1 MTRQSMSDTPL
12 LDWTP
17 IYPVAPGYK
26 ATGTSQAA
34 AASMQVEAGTLRA
47 ACLRTLKTYGA
58 QTADEIAREIRE
70 TPFAVRPRLTEL
82 QRLGLVRDSGERRA
96 NASGRSAIVWE
107 PAAPAGAERDS
118 ASEQP

>member
-1 MTRQSMSDTPL
+1 MTRLNDTPL

-17 IYPVAPGYK
+17 IYPVSPGYK

-34 AASMQVEAGTLRA
+34 AAAMQPAAGTLRA
-47 ACLRTLKTYGA
+47 ACLQTLTTYGA

-118 ASEQP
+118 ASEVS